1 MLVLGCSFCDEQD
14 VITSSW
20 YCRGST
26 CLKGFVLMYEIAENK
41 FVSATFKSQ

>member
-1 MLVLGCSFCDEQD
+1 MLVLGSSSSDEQD

-26 CLKGFVLMYEIAENK
+26 CLIGFVLMYEIAENT
-41 FVSATFKSQ
+41 FVSAT